1 VGTHDTAD
9 RLGMINTSTLVIT
22 ETDDRVIKP
31 VSSEVIASLMPKAK
45 LVKVSGEGHSF
56 SIEMSGEFNREVL
69 DFLRS

>member
-31 VSSEVIASLMPKAK
+31 VSSEVIESLMPKAK